1 MSAYIENRNKI
12 LEIVRAQT
20 EETVKQSNEGI
31 TGRLTTITCPCGR
44 TRGIMKMYQCLYC
57 GIWYCE
63 WCAEKHFGK
72 TRRERWAEV
81 ERELDGENKIY
92 V

>member
-31 TGRLTTITCPCGR
+31 TGRLTTITCPLLC
-44 TRGIMKMYQCLYC
+44 
-57 GIWYCE
+57 
-63 WCAEKHFGK
+63 
-72 TRRERWAEV
+72 
-81 ERELDGENKIY
+81 
-92 V
+92 